1 MNTAQY
7 KKTGLNIF
15 LVCMFVLF
23 GFGLI
28 VNHEL
33 VHKEIFSS
41 YGIDSKISYGLS
53 EAITTPLGN
62 YSQCTD
68 NCQLAH
74 NINESVGYHLQV
86 IYSGVMMFLCILIY
100 YIASLYYFFKDWKHE
115 IEDGQNKHKQ
125 NKNNNLLRI
134 KKY

>member
-1 MNTAQY
+1 MNTASY

-15 LVCMFVLF
+15 LVCMFALL

-28 VNHEL
+28 VNHEF
-33 VHKEIFSS
+33 VHKAIYNS

-53 EAITTPLGN
+53 EASTTPFGN
-62 YSQCTD
+62 YSQCTE

-86 IYSGVMMFLCILIY
+86 IYIGVMMFLGILIY
-100 YIASLYYFFKDWKHE
+100 YIAALYYFFKDWKQE
-115 IEDGQNKHKQ
+115 IEDGEN
-125 NKNNNLLRI
+125 
-134 KKY
+134 